1 MYQLYLV
8 TDDLYKENIQDRIE
22 QAIKGG
28 VTLVQLRFKNVL
40 GKEFLEIATK
50 VKQVTDKYNV
60 PLIINDR
67 LDVAMAVDA
76 AGVHLGQDD
85 LPLKVAKQLWRAD
98 KIYGVST
105 KCVEHAVQAEQD
117 GATYIGVG
125 AMFPTTTKVITKN
138 TSKDTLQAILDRVQ
152 IPVVAIGGIN
162 HSNVAQMQGFAID
175 GVAVVSCILGAG
187 DVEQAASLLTGEIS
201 KVVKKQ

>member
-8 TDDLYKENIQDRIE
+8 TDDVYKDNIEQKLE

-28 VTLVQLRFKNVL
+28 VTLVQLRFKNIL
-40 GKEFLEIATK
+40 GGEFLAIAGK

-85 LPLKVAKQLWRAD
+85 LPLTVARKLWRAD

-105 KCVEHAVQAEQD
+105 KTVEQALQAEQD

-125 AMFPTTTKVITKN
+125 AMFTTTTKVITKN
-138 TSKDTLQAILDRVQ
+138 TSMDTLQAIIKNVN

-162 HSNVAQMQGFAID
+162 SANVAQLQDFDIH
-175 GVAVVSCILGAG
+175 GVAVVSCILGAA
-187 DVEQAASLLTGEIS
+187 DIQQAASSMAAQVALVLKS
-201 KVVKKQ
+201 

>member
-1 MYQLYLV
+1 MYKLYLV
-8 TDDLYKENIQDRIE
+8 TDDLYQEGITQRIE
-22 QAIKGG
+22 QAIQGG
-28 VTLVQLRFKNVL
+28 VTLVQLRFKNLL
-40 GKEFLEIATK
+40 GGEFLELASQ

-76 AGVHLGQDD
+76 AGIHLGQSD
-85 LPLKVAKQLWRAD
+85 LPLTVAKQLWRPD

-105 KCVEHAVQAEQD
+105 KSVEQAIKAEQD

-125 AMFPTTTKVITKN
+125 AIFPTNTKVITKN
-138 TSKDTLQAILDRVQ
+138 TSQATLREITAKVR

-162 HSNVAQMQGFAID
+162 QGNVAQLQACGIS
-175 GVAVVSCILGAG
+175 GVAVVSCILAAADIQKAG
-187 DVEQAASLLTGEIS
+187 QLMSDKISYLL
-201 KVVKKQ
+201 KNQ